1 MQDLLGSLLPVDL
14 KATRR
19 CCCRNS
25 KLWPHPPHM
34 LAIYSSL
41 CNRENIN
48 DEAPKNFS
56 PSIVIIG
63 DIGGVIEFLIGRN
76 QRELSL

>member
-1 MQDLLGSLLPVDL
+1 
-14 KATRR
+14 
-19 CCCRNS
+19 
-25 KLWPHPPHM
+25 M